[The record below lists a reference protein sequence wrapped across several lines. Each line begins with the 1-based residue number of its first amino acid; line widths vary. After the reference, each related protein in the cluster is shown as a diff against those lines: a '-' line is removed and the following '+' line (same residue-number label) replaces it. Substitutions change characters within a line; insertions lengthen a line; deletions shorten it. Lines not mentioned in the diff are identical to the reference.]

1 MENKLTILGK
11 LLLITSILLSVTIA
25 CNGLSVNEF
34 IKKQKRTSHKEGFE
48 NEVLAYTGDIFSR
61 KEWKRSYSVSSNQ
74 MNIVW
79 RNKQKGAIA
88 ELKYQI
94 LEDRIIN
101 NGEFYSKEDIESL
114 VFPDYKQ
121 LERTAKCTDDNNSL
135 VLYEYTGELHYT
147 NYMIKFWVKTE
158 NRKTLLDLSLIIP
171 EEHKNF
177 LDEYSQELF
186 PTLSDCPK

>member
-11 LLLITSILLSVTIA
+11 ILLITAILLSATIA
-25 CNGLSVNEF
+25 CNVLSVNEF

-48 NEVLAYTGDIFSR
+48 NDVLAYTGDTFSR

-79 RNKQKGAIA
+79 RNNQKGAIA

-94 LEDRIIN
+94 LEDRIIK
-101 NGEFYSKEDIESL
+101 NGEFYSKEDIESI

-121 LERTAKCTDDNNSL
+121 LERIAKCTANNNSL

-158 NRKTLLDLSLIIP
+158 NRKTLLDLSLIFPKEQIGS
-171 EEHKNF
+171 
-177 LDEYSQELF
+177 LDKYSQDLY
-186 PTLSDCPK
+186 PTLSECPK